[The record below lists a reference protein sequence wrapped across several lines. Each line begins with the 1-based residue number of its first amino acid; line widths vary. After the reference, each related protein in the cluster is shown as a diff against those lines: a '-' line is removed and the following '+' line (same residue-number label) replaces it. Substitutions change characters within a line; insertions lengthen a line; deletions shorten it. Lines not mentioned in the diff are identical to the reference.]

1 MHLHS
6 TTDTGVQI
14 RRVVAG
20 RYILRFD
27 GAFIGAVFGD
37 YVIGFTATDKDGMN
51 LGRHTTLSGAA
62 TAVQTNLVNRV
73 ERNTRLQRD
82 EETIWSGLHAVAP
95 VSA

>member
-1 MHLHS
+1 MFLHS

-14 RRVVAG
+14 RRTVLG
-20 RYILRFD
+20 QYTLYLD
-27 GAFIGAVFGD
+27 GAPIGAVFGD
-37 YVIGFTATDKDGMN
+37 LEIGFTATSWDGMN